1 VCDGALTVGGWVAG
15 KSVDQ
20 VPEEEEEEGYISI
33 EQMTTMIDYYQSSS
47 PFSSKDDSRA
57 KVIFFSP
64 IYLFI
69 FIYLFIYK

>member
-1 VCDGALTVGGWVAG
+1 MLGGWVAG

-57 KVIFFSP
+57 KVCFFSL
-64 IYLFI
+64 IYLYISYISYI
-69 FIYLFIYK
+69 FVSF